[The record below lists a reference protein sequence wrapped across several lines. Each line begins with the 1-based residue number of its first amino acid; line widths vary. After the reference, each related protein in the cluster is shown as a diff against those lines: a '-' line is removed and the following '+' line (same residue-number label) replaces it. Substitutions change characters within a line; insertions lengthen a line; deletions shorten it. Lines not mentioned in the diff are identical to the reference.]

1 MWSLLATA
9 LLARAAS
16 RMCSKHIPEGPAPT
30 PFSLRLS
37 NLVNSASVREGGT
50 SDSSMC
56 GQASDSA
63 FSSPKWRGRHMHK
76 AEALL
81 RETRERRERS
91 KGRNQQPRQ
100 QRSSGP
106 LVHMY
111 ASLVRHYA
119 REGHV
124 SKVVTLLQQMRD
136 DLAASGRKV
145 PPQATEAV
153 VFACARAVYRSRKRR
168 EKVGSGGGVASDS
181 GAAAMGASMGADV
194 REKGGEGSE
203 FGVRGVGNGGAGEE
217 EGEVPAD
224 ALVDHASAAMQE
236 LAGMRRAWVHGRMS
250 WCYKGGRRRKGKGG
264 WAVWVQEGW
273 ESGREENGAGR
284 QQQQQ
289 QQQQALTLVRIC
301 PACGRAMHTWQ
312 RSQARLLKQRRRG
325 EERRQRGGGR
335 RQRRFFREMLRAER
349 GPLTAAFN
357 SLLQM
362 YLHQSRLNDL
372 ERRFQGMKEVG
383 CIPDRTSYHLRLA
396 AHIKAGNLGMAKRIF
411 LEMNSNKETGADG
424 HTYNLLIAACG
435 AAGDTRA
442 VRSLYVEMVGNRK
455 DRGRKPGM
463 VLVGAA
469 REAAEAVVGKLRV
482 LRDESRSM
490 KLSKEQRQVLAGVL
504 LGGARIAAQDNE
516 RTYEIHFEQPLD
528 NPGRVDLLEAL
539 FRAFGPWASA
549 PPRNMLLLMPPAPS
563 ASPDAAAAA
572 AAVAAN
578 TAATTA
584 AAAAAAAAAG
594 ASDPLA
600 AAGVHP
606 IRVRHFATIPH
617 TSLRYHAQR
626 YHPQGNRAVPKL
638 IQRWLTPKT
647 LAHWYMYSGRRCEDT
662 GGMILHAK
670 QYSSRDL
677 RRIARALC
685 VSVRDC
691 WVKMRY
697 RRPGQRAQMGRVA
710 LESPWDAPNLIRFGG
725 ATATRLW
732 KFMEGHVLPSLR
744 DELRPGVRMRFGGGD
759 SRAGGASRL
768 DVRGGGLVEE
778 SGERECG
785 GEVEK
790 DGGWEEEVGE
800 TMVGG
805 GGLMGREGKEGGEV
819 WSDDAWGSD
828 GSDEVG
834 RDEDEEEDDE
844 EDEDEEE
851 EEGEDDE
858 DDEGD
863 EDEEDENDV
872 DDDGDE
878 DWEEDEEAESDH
890 HREEGGGLKW
900 EREAEGKEQESFLV
914 KPKGG
919 DDSRQGGQ
927 HGLKVGVDTAS
938 QLGIENREGRGSEP
952 GGFERRRGVR
962 GRGREK
968 DTREEI
974 GLNEWIP
981 LELALYMEK
990 VQTPVFKK
998 KPKKRR

>member
-1 MWSLLATA
+1 
-9 LLARAAS
+9 
-16 RMCSKHIPEGPAPT
+16 
-30 PFSLRLS
+30 
-37 NLVNSASVREGGT
+37 
-50 SDSSMC
+50 
-56 GQASDSA
+56 
-63 FSSPKWRGRHMHK
+63 
-76 AEALL
+76 
-81 RETRERRERS
+81 
-91 KGRNQQPRQ
+91 
-100 QRSSGP
+100 
-106 LVHMY
+106 
-111 ASLVRHYA
+111 
-119 REGHV
+119 
-124 SKVVTLLQQMRD
+124 
-136 DLAASGRKV
+136 
-145 PPQATEAV
+145 
-153 VFACARAVYRSRKRR
+153 
-168 EKVGSGGGVASDS
+168 
-181 GAAAMGASMGADV
+181 
-194 REKGGEGSE
+194 
-203 FGVRGVGNGGAGEE
+203 
-217 EGEVPAD
+217 
-224 ALVDHASAAMQE
+224 
-236 LAGMRRAWVHGRMS
+236 
-250 WCYKGGRRRKGKGG
+250 
-264 WAVWVQEGW
+264 
-273 ESGREENGAGR
+273 
-284 QQQQQ
+284 
-289 QQQQALTLVRIC
+289 
-301 PACGRAMHTWQ
+301 
-312 RSQARLLKQRRRG
+312 
-325 EERRQRGGGR
+325 
-335 RQRRFFREMLRAER
+335 
-349 GPLTAAFN
+349 
-357 SLLQM
+357 
-362 YLHQSRLNDL
+362 
-372 ERRFQGMKEVG
+372 VG

-584 AAAAAAAAAG
+584 AAAAAAAAG

-697 RRPGQRAQMGRVA
+697 RRPGQRVLERGGRKKGKKLKKGGRGKEGGDGEEGGEGSGVRDRLRWKAQMGRVA

>member
-1 MWSLLATA
+1 
-9 LLARAAS
+9 
-16 RMCSKHIPEGPAPT
+16 
-30 PFSLRLS
+30 
-37 NLVNSASVREGGT
+37 
-50 SDSSMC
+50 
-56 GQASDSA
+56 A

-236 LAGMRRAWVHGRMS
+236 LGGEWGRATAAAAAAAAGANAGANLPGLRA
-250 WCYKGGRRRKGKGG
+250 CNAYL
-264 WAVWVQEGW
+264 A
-273 ESGREENGAGR
+273 
-284 QQQQQ
+284 
-289 QQQQALTLVRIC
+289 ALTG
-301 PACGRAMHTWQ
+301 AAAKAAAEG
-312 RSQARLLKQRRRG
+312 RG
-325 EERRQRGGGR
+325 EEAARWGEEAEA
-335 RQRRFFREMLRAER
+335 FFREMLRAER

-662 GGMILHAK
+662 GG
-670 QYSSRDL
+670 
-677 RRIARALC
+677 
-685 VSVRDC
+685 
-691 WVKMRY
+691 
-697 RRPGQRAQMGRVA
+697 
-710 LESPWDAPNLIRFGG
+710 
-725 ATATRLW
+725 
-732 KFMEGHVLPSLR
+732 
-744 DELRPGVRMRFGGGD
+744 
-759 SRAGGASRL
+759 
-768 DVRGGGLVEE
+768 
-778 SGERECG
+778 
-785 GEVEK
+785 
-790 DGGWEEEVGE
+790 
-800 TMVGG
+800 
-805 GGLMGREGKEGGEV
+805 
-819 WSDDAWGSD
+819 
-828 GSDEVG
+828 
-834 RDEDEEEDDE
+834 
-844 EDEDEEE
+844 
-851 EEGEDDE
+851 
-858 DDEGD
+858 
-863 EDEEDENDV
+863 
-872 DDDGDE
+872 
-878 DWEEDEEAESDH
+878 
-890 HREEGGGLKW
+890 
-900 EREAEGKEQESFLV
+900 
-914 KPKGG
+914 
-919 DDSRQGGQ
+919 
-927 HGLKVGVDTAS
+927 
-938 QLGIENREGRGSEP
+938 
-952 GGFERRRGVR
+952 
-962 GRGREK
+962 
-968 DTREEI
+968 
-974 GLNEWIP
+974 
-981 LELALYMEK
+981 
-990 VQTPVFKK
+990 
-998 KPKKRR
+998 